1 LGNKKFIKIVSLSLL
16 CTFLL
21 TFILPLKMAYGAG
34 NSSDSKVVEEK
45 LKGIIAEYGEKNI
58 IFEDGISIK
67 VGETIDLNKINPEAN
82 VKWIARDTETVVIS
96 DKLTG
101 KSEGTTFLI
110 GNSGDKHYV
119 KEVYVY
125 GNENNI
131 SFYRNS
137 PRDHYLVYIDPGHGG
152 YDPGAKGNGIVE
164 KDLVLKLSMAIKS
177 RLEEKGIS
185 VVTSRDKDEFVSLA
199 DRSNEAN
206 SISPD
211 AFVSVHANSATVTS
225 AAGIET
231 FYYTNEDKPLA
242 EELQSKLIS
251 YTGAVNRNTKY
262 ESYYVLKNTKVPSA
276 LVEVGFVSNANEA
289 EKLKNESYQE
299 KLINANVDAIV
310 NYLNKNVSLSNKLIS
325 STRISGINR
334 YETSYK
340 VFNQGWESSEYA
352 VIVYGLD
359 YPDALCA
366 TPLAAKYNA
375 PIILAQN
382 KRLTEQQDLVNILK
396 EKGVKQVFIA
406 GGTGIIPSSFE
417 GDLKKLG
424 ISSKRLG
431 GKDRYETSVA
441 IAKELSSNTGEISL
455 ASGLG
460 FADGLSI
467 SSIAGKRN
475 MAVLL
480 TGKDKLP
487 KSVADYIKNSNINK
501 TYIIG
506 QTGVISD
513 NVSKAVPNPERLGGA
528 NRFDTNKVVFDKFK
542 TDINLENLYIASGL
556 DFPDAL
562 SGSALAA
569 KGSNFVV
576 LSNLDVAEN
585 SIKELIK
592 NNKAEIRS
600 VYVLGGNSIVKDL
613 TLNKLGIK

>member
-1 LGNKKFIKIVSLSLL
+1 
-16 CTFLL
+16 
-21 TFILPLKMAYGAG
+21 MAYGVD
-34 NSSDSKVVEEK
+34 NSSSSKVVEEK
-45 LKGIIAEYGEKNI
+45 LKGIIAEYGEENI
-58 IFEDGISIK
+58 IFENGISIK
-67 VGETIDLNKINPEAN
+67 KGETLDLEEVNPDSTI
-82 VKWIARDTETVVIS
+82 KWSARDEEILYIS
-96 DKLTG
+96 DKATAV
-101 KSEGTTFLI
+101 SEGTTFLI
-110 GNSGDKHYV
+110 GESENKYHV
-119 KEVYVY
+119 AEVYVY
-125 GNENNI
+125 GNENMV
-131 SFYRNS
+131 SFYRHS
-137 PRDHYLVYIDPGHGG
+137 PREEYVVYLDPGHGG
-152 YDPGAKGNGIVE
+152 SDPGAMGNGIIE
-164 KDLVLKLSMAIKS
+164 KELVLKMSLEMKS
-177 RLEEKGIS
+177 RLEVKGIK
-185 VVTSRDKDEFVSLA
+185 VIISRDKDVFVSLA
-199 DRSNEAN
+199 DRSKHSN
-206 SISPD
+206 IVSPD
-211 AFVSVHANSATVTS
+211 AFVSVHANSAGATS

-231 FYYTNEDKPLA
+231 FYYTVEDKPLA
-242 EELQSKLIS
+242 HDLQSKMIS
-251 YTGAVNRNTKY
+251 YTGANNRNVKNAAFYVLRNTKD
-262 ESYYVLKNTKVPSA
+262 PSA
-276 LVEVGFVSNANEA
+276 LVELGFLSNAGEA
-289 EKLKNESYQE
+289 AKLKDPDYQE
-299 KLINANVDAIV
+299 KLINANVDGIV
-310 NYLNKNVSLSNKLIS
+310 RYLNNNVKLGSYLIP
-325 STRISGINR
+325 STRIYGANR

-528 NRFDTNKVVFDKFK
+528 NRYDTNKAVFDKFK
-542 TDINLENLYIASGL
+542 SDINLDNLYIASGL
-556 DFPDAL
+556 NFPDAL
-562 SGSALAA
+562 SVSALAA
-569 KGSNFVV
+569 KSSNFVV
-576 LSNLDVAEN
+576 LSDLNVAHG
-585 SIKELIK
+585 STIDLIR
-592 NNKAEIRS
+592 NNRDDIIS
-600 VYVLGGNSIVKDL
+600 VYVLGGNTIVRDL

>member
-1 LGNKKFIKIVSLSLL
+1 
-16 CTFLL
+16 
-21 TFILPLKMAYGAG
+21 
-34 NSSDSKVVEEK
+34 
-45 LKGIIAEYGEKNI
+45 
-58 IFEDGISIK
+58 
-67 VGETIDLNKINPEAN
+67 
-82 VKWIARDTETVVIS
+82 
-96 DKLTG
+96 
-101 KSEGTTFLI
+101 
-110 GNSGDKHYV
+110 
-119 KEVYVY
+119 
-125 GNENNI
+125 
-131 SFYRNS
+131 
-137 PRDHYLVYIDPGHGG
+137 
-152 YDPGAKGNGIVE
+152 
-164 KDLVLKLSMAIKS
+164 
-177 RLEEKGIS
+177 
-185 VVTSRDKDEFVSLA
+185 
-199 DRSNEAN
+199 RSNEAN